1 MNNLPQPNDTEPL
14 PAPLSCCHLLL
25 SRFSISTC
33 RITTCIHKIR
43 HVDDK
48 ATHIVLIVVRDP
60 KPEPATQH
68 SAMAK

>member
-1 MNNLPQPNDTEPL
+1 MLPPS
-14 PAPLSCCHLLL
+14 AP
-25 SRFSISTC
+25 RFSISTC